1 MTTIAIFTT
10 TRAEFG
16 IFIPLIEKIIE
27 SNDMDYKLFVGGT
40 HLKKEYGETINEIK
54 EKGYEI
60 TAIFDYLTN
69 DDSPEG
75 LTKSTAKATH
85 ELAPIFNNE
94 SFNFVCVLGD
104 RYELFSII
112 QTAIIF
118 RKPIIHIHG
127 GEATQGAIDEQVR
140 HMVTKAA
147 HIHFVSCDEYYNNIR
162 NMGEQEWRIFNTGAL
177 AVENIKELANISK
190 KEIFSSLNLDENIKT
205 VLLTY
210 HPVTLEK
217 NLSVREQINNLFDAL
232 EDYNLQVLITAPN
245 MDAENNVILQEIKN
259 RTDNK
264 KYLFVKSLGVKKYL
278 SLLPYTD
285 FVIGN
290 SSSGILEVPYFKIPT
305 INIGPRQDGRIR
317 HESIIDTDYNTVSIK
332 QAIEKALTPAFRNT
346 LKNMPYKFGDG
357 QASQKMTNA
366 IRKLANRNDLMIKK
380 LDFPC

>member
-1 MTTIAIFTT
+1 MITIAIFTT

-16 IFIPLIEKIIE
+16 IFIPLIDRIIK
-27 SNDMDYKLFVGGT
+27 NDDLNYKLFVGGT

-85 ELAPIFNNE
+85 ELASIFNNE
-94 SFNFVCVLGD
+94 SFDFVCVLGD
-104 RYELFSII
+104 RYELLSII
-112 QTAIIF
+112 QTVIIF

-127 GEATQGAIDEQVR
+127 GEATQGAIDEQIR
-140 HMVTKAA
+140 HMITKAA

-162 NMGEQEWRIFNTGAL
+162 KMGEQKWRIFNTGAL
-177 AVENIKELANISK
+177 AVENMKKSVTISK
-190 KEIFSSLNLDENIKT
+190 HEIFSNLHLDENLKT
-205 VLLTY
+205 VLMTY

-217 NLSVREQINNLFDAL
+217 NVSTREQINNLFDAL

-259 RTDNK
+259 RIDNQ
-264 KYLFVKSLGVKKYL
+264 KYLFVKSLGVKRYL
-278 SLLPYTD
+278 SLLQYTD

-290 SSSGILEVPYFKIPT
+290 SSSGILEVPYFIIPT
-305 INIGPRQDGRIR
+305 VNIGSRQDGRIR
-317 HESIIDTDYNTVSIK
+317 HESIIDTDYNIESIK
-332 QAIEKALTPAFRNT
+332 QAIEKALTPEFRIT
-346 LKNMPYKFGDG
+346 LRSMSYKFGDG

-366 IRKLANRNDLMIKK
+366 IRKLINRKDLMIKK